1 MKRILLRILWILVCL
16 SPILFWYLI
25 YKASQSEYDDNWAF
39 FFIAV
44 FVSIGTVISL
54 LTLRKLDK
62 QNYRNRKVIRLYSN
76 ILGTPIAIL
85 FIWIYID
92 FIQMNYKWS
101 SVHVNEGKSYSDHKS
116 RNIFKA
122 DNLIV
127 LDDLTD
133 SPDSISSVIKR
144 NGEIEK
150 LFKHENG
157 RLIEISVSEI
167 DYLTEKQKK
176 ALLEY

>member
-1 MKRILLRILWILVCL
+1 MKRKLLRILWILVCL
-16 SPILFWYLI
+16 TPILFWYLI

-62 QNYRNRKVIRLYSN
+62 QNYRNRKVIRLFSN
-76 ILGTPIAIL
+76 ILGTPIAIF

-101 SVHVNEGKSYSDHKS
+101 SVFVNEGRYA
-116 RNIFKA
+116 NFY
-122 DNLIV
+122 
-127 LDDLTD
+127 
-133 SPDSISSVIKR
+133 
-144 NGEIEK
+144 EK
-150 LFKHENG
+150 KILK
-157 RLIEISVSEI
+157 L
-167 DYLTEKQKK
+167 
-176 ALLEY
+176 